1 MSKALVLYASK
12 YGSTKELAEVIGE
25 ELRAEVFEVAH
36 APEDF
41 SGYELVVLGS
51 PLYCANYLES
61 MNHFLR
67 NRGKAF
73 AGKAVAAFV
82 LGATELEIQ
91 PGLTGEEDETRYT
104 QDEWAEGLAKRT
116 AGRVI
121 AFRGFGGRMV
131 ANQLDL
137 RDRGMLEW
145 FFRYLMRKPLEGFD
159 QIDLEQVRLWA
170 RGLPGLVSSEV

>member
-12 YGSTKELAEVIGE
+12 YGSTKEVAEAI
-25 ELRAEVFEVAH
+25 AEALSTQAVNVNA
-36 APEDF
+36 APSLD
-41 SGYELVVLGS
+41 GVDLIVLGS
-51 PLYCANYLES
+51 PLYCANYLEP

-67 NRGKAF
+67 ENEGSF

-82 LGATELEIQ
+82 LGATELEVQ

-116 AGRVI
+116 GARII
-121 AFRGFGGRMV
+121 AFKGFGGRMV

-137 RDRGMLEW
+137 RDRGMLDW

-159 QIDLEQVRLWA
+159 QLDFDAIRAWA
-170 RGLPGLVSSEV
+170 RSLPGLL